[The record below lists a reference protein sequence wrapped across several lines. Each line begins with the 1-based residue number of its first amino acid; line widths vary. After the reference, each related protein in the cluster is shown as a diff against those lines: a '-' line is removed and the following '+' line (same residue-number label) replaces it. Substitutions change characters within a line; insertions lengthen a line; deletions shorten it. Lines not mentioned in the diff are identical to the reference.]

1 MMPVN
6 RIATIYDVDWSL
18 AGIMQLTISL
28 SNLAF
33 SDNWARKPLHVNLSL
48 TLIFAIERLSR
59 VDDVCAKLRQPA
71 LTTTFLK
78 KVRFKEQQVSPLTP
92 KLVFFVVA
100 WTAVQQQRFANLV
113 QFHGKL
119 DIFHRLEILKVL
131 KTKLVPDLGT

>member
-1 MMPVN
+1 M
-6 RIATIYDVDWSL
+6 
-18 AGIMQLTISL
+18 
-28 SNLAF
+28 
-33 SDNWARKPLHVNLSL
+33 
-48 TLIFAIERLSR
+48 
-59 VDDVCAKLRQPA
+59 CAKLRQPA

-113 QFHGKL
+113 QFRGKL

>member
-1 MMPVN
+1 M
-6 RIATIYDVDWSL
+6 
-18 AGIMQLTISL
+18 
-28 SNLAF
+28 
-33 SDNWARKPLHVNLSL
+33 
-48 TLIFAIERLSR
+48 
-59 VDDVCAKLRQPA
+59 CAKLRQPA

-78 KVRFKEQQVSPLTP
+78 KVRFQRTTGVASVTP
-92 KLVFFVVA
+92 RLVFFVVA